1 MGWEWRCFVPAPT
14 DLADLA
20 EAAGRS
26 PEERTDHYLLV
37 ASSAVGI
44 KLRGGGA
51 LEVKARKDKKARR
64 AEKWK
69 K

>member
-1 MGWEWRCFVPAPT
+1 MGWEWRCFVPVPT
-14 DLADLA
+14 DLAIP

-26 PEERTDHYLLV
+26 TQQRTDHYLLV

-44 KLRGGGA
+44 KLRGGGE
-51 LEVKARKDKKARR
+51 LEVKVLKDKKARR